1 MSFFE
6 FAHLWQQLFFCQL
19 KRNLSKFD
27 KAWSGT
33 IKAPEWNG
41 QEWYRVEGK
50 ADSKVSEYNGIKK
63 HFASIPDNLFDFF
76 FNWGILWN
84 AV

>member
-1 MSFFE
+1 MLDLE
-6 FAHLWQQLFFCQL
+6 Q
-19 KRNLSKFD
+19 SKL
-27 KAWSGT
+27 GL

-76 FNWGILWN
+76 FN
-84 AV
+84 